1 MNYNIIE
8 IIQALENYD
17 IEKLEAISNTIY
29 IDFSE
34 PNIAEDIFSYLIYNY
49 DTLIEDSE
57 YDKSRN
63 DIRIRLTIKQSN

>member
-1 MNYNIIE
+1 MNYNVIE

>member
-1 MNYNIIE
+1 MNYNVIE

-17 IEKLEAISNTIY
+17 IEKLEVVSNTIY